1 MTHDEWY
8 ENHFVAGN
16 IRSTYE
22 PMFLHDRDRIVSRE
36 GWEAA
41 LKYANERQA
50 KTQTVPELSERVM
63 RPYEPGLD

>member
-36 GWEAA
+36 GWDAA
-41 LKYANERQA
+41 LKYAA
-50 KTQTVPELSERVM
+50 MPSEDPKRRL